1 MVRSNIHTLHPWCFL
16 EASRGRATF
25 MALHYKGGGRAACY
39 PTKYSNSLSDS
50 NSASYN
56 REPLSP
62 LTTTSTMSLTHQ
74 FIREF
79 APVFR
84 ILEDPFR
91 RSHYP
96 SSNPVS
102 RHGASPFGTFFNDP
116 FFNRGAAFEL
126 NAQDLDIRLTEY
138 SNEFVARTLLPGVK
152 KENVEIK
159 IGDGGQS
166 LTIGGKSFV
175 RSASNE
181 RPEAP
186 ATTEVQASTVQAKEG
201 AADAENASTN
211 DEANQ
216 AVAQTN
222 TNASEVGRR
231 LTSERVFSSTSS
243 FSQTVWLPRRVD
255 GSKVKAKLEDGILTL
270 HIPKAEDPETVRI
283 TVE

>member
-1 MVRSNIHTLHPWCFL
+1 
-16 EASRGRATF
+16 
-25 MALHYKGGGRAACY
+25 
-39 PTKYSNSLSDS
+39 
-50 NSASYN
+50 
-56 REPLSP
+56 
-62 LTTTSTMSLTHQ
+62 MSLTHQ

-84 ILEDPFR
+84 ILEEPFR

-96 SSNPVS
+96 SSNAVS

-138 SNEFVARTLLPGVK
+138 SNEFVARALLPGVK

-166 LTIGGKSFV
+166 LTIEGKSFV

-186 ATTEVQASTVQAKEG
+186 ATTEGQASTVQAKEG

-211 DEANQ
+211 GSSFACDASPGVLANFSEDVASQTVTQ
-216 AVAQTN
+216 A
-222 TNASEVGRR
+222 NANAGEVGRR
-231 LTSERVFSSTSS
+231 LTSERVFSSSSS

-255 GSKVKAKLEDGILTL
+255 GSKVKATLEDGILIL